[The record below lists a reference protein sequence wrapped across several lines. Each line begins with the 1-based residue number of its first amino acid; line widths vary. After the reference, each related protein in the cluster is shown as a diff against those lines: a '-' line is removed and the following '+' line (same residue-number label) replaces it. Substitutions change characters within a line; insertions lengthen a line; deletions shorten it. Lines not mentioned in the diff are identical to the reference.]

1 MQLLPNGNFVLVH
14 SKVDKQQ
21 KCNPFNVFDAIC
33 IMQKLF
39 FVNVIDKKTY
49 YFGFTDPSKGAIII
63 CLHIIILM
71 LIGRLAKFDK
81 PQIP

>member
-39 FVNVIDKKTY
+39 FVNVIDKNILLWLYRPFQRSNNNMLAHY
-49 YFGFTDPSKGAIII
+49 YFDVNWEVG
-63 CLHIIILM
+63 
-71 LIGRLAKFDK
+71 
-81 PQIP
+81 QI